1 MASRYSFCY
10 QFILDYFNFT
20 KSASFVALE
29 CALSNCI
36 FYQKIC
42 YLLSVYEL
50 AALC

>member
-29 CALSNCI
+29 CALCNGI
-36 FYQKIC
+36 FYF
-42 YLLSVYEL
+42 LFANWRLSVD
-50 AALC
+50 AI